1 MPKIAFNE
9 RFERKY
15 KKLISR
21 NPELKERI
29 LEKLEL
35 LEKDP
40 FAPSLHLH
48 VLSGVLAAYH
58 SITIDY
64 DCRIVLEAD
73 FKNGVFI
80 LNNIGSHDDVY

>member
-1 MPKIAFNE
+1 MPRAIFNE

-15 KKLISR
+15 KKLIAR
-21 NPELKERI
+21 NPELKARI
-29 LEKLEL
+29 IEKIEL

-48 VLSGVLAAYH
+48 RLSGVLSEYH

-64 DCRIVLEAD
+64 DCRIVLEVD
-73 FKNGVFI
+73 FKAGIFI
-80 LNNIGSHDDVY
+80 LDNIGTHDEVY